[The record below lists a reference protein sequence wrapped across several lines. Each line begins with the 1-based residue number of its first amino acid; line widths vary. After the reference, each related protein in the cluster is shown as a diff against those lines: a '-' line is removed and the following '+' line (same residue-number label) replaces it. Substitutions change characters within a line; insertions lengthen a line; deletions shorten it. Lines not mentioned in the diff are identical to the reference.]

1 VEVTPVKTNLLD
13 LEQHIGKLSQL
24 LSEISF
30 RGFKPVTDWLE
41 IAASVQEVKINTIK
55 RKPPR
60 LCGEAM
66 DYGGKRSTLMSQMAT
81 RLTIFNFTWGA
92 FETFVKITV
101 PEPPSRINTNSR
113 VNWVCWFLGEETAA
127 EVVEGY
133 EDLVDK
139 LRSLIVGDE
148 YYERY
153 KSAFD
158 TDKLVR
164 PNGVAIN
171 VVRKVRNDLA
181 HGSAVMPTPEDWNS
195 RNTRLTSSEQRH
207 LRLVENCTRSI
218 LLTMQMVIV
227 ERVQEVKRK
236 LEKYDPEN
244 GEIQEVT
251 IAEAASRIQLENF
264 RGEIRSG

>member
-1 VEVTPVKTNLLD
+1 MKANFLD

-55 RKPPR
+55 RNPPG

-66 DYGGKRSTLMSQMAT
+66 DYGGKRSILMSQLAT

-101 PEPPSRINTNSR
+101 PDPLSRINTNSR

-139 LRSLIVGDE
+139 LRSLVIGDE

-153 KSAFD
+153 EEAFD

-164 PNGVAIN
+164 SNGVGIN

-181 HGSAVMPTPEDWNS
+181 HGSAVMPTPDDWNS
-195 RNTRLTSSEQRH
+195 EDTGLTSSERRH
-207 LRLVENCTRSI
+207 LHLVEHCTRSI
-218 LLTMQMVIV
+218 LLTMQMVLA
-227 ERVQEVKRK
+227 ERAQEVGRK
-236 LEKYDPEN
+236 LEKYDPET
-244 GEIQEVT
+244 GEVQEVT
-251 IAEAASRIQLENF
+251 IVEAASRLQLEHF
-264 RGEIRSG
+264 QHEF